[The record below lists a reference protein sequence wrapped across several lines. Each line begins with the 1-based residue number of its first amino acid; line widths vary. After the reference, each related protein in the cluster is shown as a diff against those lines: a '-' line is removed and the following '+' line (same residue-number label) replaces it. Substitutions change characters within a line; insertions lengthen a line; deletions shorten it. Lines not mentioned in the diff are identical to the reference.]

1 MLWRVKKEGTVVE
14 RNQEAMSAT
23 VLLVLVA
30 DNQKIMWTSFVK

>member
-1 MLWRVKKEGTVVE
+1 MLIKRNKKI
-14 RNQEAMSAT
+14 MSVT